1 MTEVIP
7 HAKCVVDSAGK
18 IKNFCD
24 IEISTKTVI
33 AITNLKIDLPKFFQ
47 YIPITDH
54 IPPQKRRGRKPRV
67 NVSLPSHKISAGS
80 VIFAQTRREFRGSYV
95 KEKTKNSTT
104 FFLHSVTIVLVLKNN
119 KFVNVK
125 VSSNGKLQITGCKCE
140 DHYVDT
146 VIALYEMLRRIET
159 MTGEKVYRLDGE
171 DQTKVTAVYNTVM
184 QNMDFNIGFHIY
196 RHKLDRF
203 IKQETPFHSVFEGS
217 IAGTG
222 VNIKI
227 PSDESVQNDLLK
239 ITYDG
244 DTFATEK
251 CSVPYSTYCD
261 MLEDKEKRKETAK
274 KRCHTFLV
282 FSSGSI
288 IMSSRGADMG
298 TVFNTL
304 VETLIKDREKF
315 EDRSEW

>member
-1 MTEVIP
+1 MSEIP
-7 HAKCVVDSAGK
+7 HLKCVVDATGAVK
-18 IKNFCD
+18 KFTD

-54 IPPQKRRGRKPRV
+54 VPPQKRRGRKPRV
-67 NVSLPSHKISAGS
+67 SLTVPTNKISAGS

-95 KEKTKNSTT
+95 KEKTKNSKT
-104 FFLHSVTIVLVLKNN
+104 FFLHSVTVVLVLKNN

-125 VSSNGKLQITGCKCE
+125 VSGNGKLQITGCKCE
-140 DHYVDT
+140 EHYVDT
-146 VIALYEMLRRIET
+146 VVALFEILRQIQE
-159 MTGEKVYRLDGE
+159 MTGEKVYRLAND
-171 DQTKVTAVYNTVM
+171 DQNVTAVYNTVM

-203 IKQETPFHSVFEGS
+203 IKQSTPFHSIFEGS

-227 PSDESVQNDLLK
+227 PSDETVQNDLLR
-239 ITYDG
+239 ISYNPEN
-244 DTFATEK
+244 FALEK
-251 CSVPYSTYCD
+251 TLVPYSNYCD
-261 MLEDKEKRKETAK
+261 LLEDKEKRKEWAK

-288 IMSSRGADMG
+288 IMSSRGSDMA

-304 VETLIKDREKF
+304 VTTLLENRQTF
-315 EDRSEW
+315 EDTSEW

>member
-1 MTEVIP
+1 MTEVVP
-7 HAKCVVDSAGK
+7 HAKCVVDSTGK
-18 IKNFCD
+18 IKSFDD

-54 IPPQKRRGRKPRV
+54 VPPQKRRGRKPRV
-67 NVSLPSHKISAGS
+67 NVSLPTHKIAAGS

-104 FFLHSVTIVLVLKNN
+104 FFLHSVTVVLVLKDN

-140 DHYVDT
+140 AHYIDT
-146 VIALYEMLRRIET
+146 VVALFEILRNIEV
-159 MTGEKVYRLDGE
+159 MTGEKVYRLNNDE
-171 DQTKVTAVYNTVM
+171 EKVTAVYNTVM

-196 RHKLDRF
+196 RHKLDKF

-222 VNIKI
+222 VNIKV

-239 ITYDG
+239 IMYDP
-244 DTFATEK
+244 DTFTVEK
-251 CSVPYSTYCD
+251 CFVPYSNYCD
-261 MLEDKEKRKETAK
+261 LLEDKEKRKECAK

-288 IMSSRGADMG
+288 IMSSRGSDMAA
-298 TVFNTL
+298 VFATL
-304 VETLIKDREKF
+304 VQTLIDNRDKF
-315 EDRSEW
+315 EDKSEW